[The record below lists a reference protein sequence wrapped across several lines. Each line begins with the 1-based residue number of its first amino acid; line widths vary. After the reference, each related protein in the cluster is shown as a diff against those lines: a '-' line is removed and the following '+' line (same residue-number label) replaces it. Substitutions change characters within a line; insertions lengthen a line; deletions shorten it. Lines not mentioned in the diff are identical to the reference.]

1 MRENKGN
8 EAAERKEDRV
18 LPDIEAQQQSDE
30 DTRDD
35 NVSQS
40 QHGKVTGLQTFLQQ
54 VLWKH
59 HCSGAKTGG
68 GDHSRTGGQLGEV
81 YEEQE
86 LKLTD
91 TVTHS
96 TYIWLVLQMT
106 WQQSPWRWSQTPGD
120 TQNKDDVQL
129 CSCWVIVGTSGLCQ
143 SAETEHLDMTEL
155 SSNLLERFRTT
166 TWAGHVIYSPRRR
179 RRWTAPPA
187 GYSRCWRCS
196 GGAAPLRSGQTP
208 ARTGY
213 WLSSAVMSQYT
224 RTREHKMTHLSG
236 WDEHIYTNP
245 FVFESF
251 IQMLTRCSLVS
262 AK

>member
-40 QHGKVTGLQTFLQQ
+40 KHGKVTGLQTFLQQ

-96 TYIWLVLQMT
+96 TYI
-106 WQQSPWRWSQTPGD
+106 
-120 TQNKDDVQL
+120 
-129 CSCWVIVGTSGLCQ
+129 
-143 SAETEHLDMTEL
+143 
-155 SSNLLERFRTT
+155 
-166 TWAGHVIYSPRRR
+166 
-179 RRWTAPPA
+179 
-187 GYSRCWRCS
+187 
-196 GGAAPLRSGQTP
+196 
-208 ARTGY
+208 
-213 WLSSAVMSQYT
+213 
-224 RTREHKMTHLSG
+224 
-236 WDEHIYTNP
+236 
-245 FVFESF
+245 
-251 IQMLTRCSLVS
+251 
-262 AK
+262 